1 MRADD
6 ATVAPERA
14 TAVFV
19 SNRDV
24 NRVNCPVAVDDVVW
38 SAEKPVKVSHSGAN
52 VFVKFLVQKQG
63 DLERTVSAP
72 LDLHVVCGGEVYT
85 LILHPRDQDSVT
97 VRLGSAERKALKAVA
112 AEWGSLP
119 TEERVKRLTLAVYR
133 QQLPEAFSRRRI
145 EPNDPRRNVPLFE
158 NAQVIGQ
165 YEVTATGTGLKAV
178 EYVVYSKEG
187 LRLEERDFLS
197 PLLGDI
203 VGLTVEPLNVEP
215 DSFARLIVVERAH
228 GATDE

>member
-1 MRADD
+1 
-6 ATVAPERA
+6 
-14 TAVFV
+14 VFV

-24 NRVNCPVAVDDVVW
+24 NRVNCPVPVDDVVW
-38 SAEKPVKVSHSGAN
+38 SAEKPVKVSHSGTN

-63 DLERTVSAP
+63 DLERYVSSP
-72 LDLHVVCGGEVYT
+72 LDVHVVCGGEVYT

-97 VRLGSAERKALKAVA
+97 VRLGSPERKALKVVA

-133 QQLPEAFSRRRI
+133 QQLPDAFARRRI
-145 EPNDPRRNVPLFE
+145 EPADPRRNVPLFE

-165 YEVTATGTGLKAV
+165 YEVNATGTGLRAV

-187 LRLEERDFLS
+187 LRLAESDFLS

-203 VGLTVEPLNVEP
+203 VGVTVEPLNVEP
-215 DSFARLIVVERAH
+215 DSFARLIVVERVKGSA
-228 GATDE
+228 DE

>member
-1 MRADD
+1 M
-6 ATVAPERA
+6 
-14 TAVFV
+14 FV

-24 NRVNCPVAVDDVVW
+24 NRVNCAVPVDDVVW
-38 SAEKPVKVSHSGAN
+38 SAEKPVKVSHSGTN

-63 DLERTVSAP
+63 EVERHVSAP
-72 LDLHVVCGGEVYT
+72 LDVHVVCGGEVYT

-97 VRLGSAERKALKAVA
+97 VRLGSPERKALKAVA
-112 AEWGSLP
+112 QEWGSLP

-133 QQLPEAFSRRRI
+133 QQLPDAFARRRI
-145 EPNDPRRNVPLFE
+145 EPTDPRRNVPLFE
-158 NAQVIGQ
+158 NAQVVGQ
-165 YEVTATGTGLKAV
+165 FEVTATGTGLRAV

-203 VGLTVEPLNVEP
+203 VGVTVEPLNVEP
-215 DSFARLIVVERAH
+215 DSFARLIVVERVKSAS
-228 GATDE
+228 DE